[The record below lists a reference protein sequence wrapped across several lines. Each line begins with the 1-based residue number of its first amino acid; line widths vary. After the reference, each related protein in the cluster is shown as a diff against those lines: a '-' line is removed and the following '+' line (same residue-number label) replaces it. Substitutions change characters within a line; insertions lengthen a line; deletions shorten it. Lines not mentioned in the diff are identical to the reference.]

1 LICDCHLV
9 MFVQVLKEA
18 FLSGGSN
25 LNHMGRS
32 KGEKGQDR

>member
-1 LICDCHLV
+1 LV

-25 LNHMGRS
+25 LNHVGRS
-32 KGEKGQDR
+32 K